1 MESVTGKAKSALNKV
16 SSLIRGRRGISLGIS
31 IDLYK
36 SLIRTH
42 LEYAIPA
49 WAMLSEEFIKDLE
62 KVQSQSLRRVMDAF
76 EKTSGMACV

>member
-42 LEYAIPA
+42 LEYAIQA

-62 KVQSQSLRRVMDAF
+62 KVQSQSLRRVMGAF

>member
-16 SSLIRGRRGISLGIS
+16 SSLIRGRRGISVGIS

-49 WAMLSEEFIKDLE
+49 WAMLSEEFIKDLK
-62 KVQSQSLRRVMDAF
+62 KVQSQSLRRVGAF
-76 EKTSGMACV
+76 KKTSGMACV